1 MACFFVNEGMVSI
14 HTVLY
19 VLAFL
24 YGTVVGSFV
33 NVLIYRIPRKLNWV
47 SGRSACPACS
57 KQLKIID
64 LIPVVSYIV
73 LRGKCRYCGA
83 KIPFRYTIVELLN
96 GLLYMAVFIRYGLTL
111 YSLGWYVAVSAL
123 IALAFID
130 AEHRIIP
137 DRFNIVLA
145 VAGLIMAISGEKADL
160 LSRVI
165 GVFSVSVPFLA
176 IAVISKGG
184 AMGGGDIKLVAAS
197 GFCLGWQMNLVA
209 VFIGSLLGSIYGVA
223 LMIMRKADR
232 KSQIPFGPWLAA
244 GIAIS
249 GMIGQLRF

>member
-1 MACFFVNEGMVSI
+1 MRGLVSI
-14 HTVLY
+14 HTILY
-19 VLAFL
+19 VFAFL
-24 YGTVVGSFV
+24 YGAVVGSFV

-47 SGRSACPACS
+47 TGRSACPECAVT
-57 KQLKIID
+57 LKLID
-64 LIPVVSYIV
+64 LIPIVSYII

-83 KIPFRYTIVELLN
+83 KIPFRYTIVEMLN
-96 GLLYMAVFIRYGLTL
+96 GLLYLAAFHRYGLTL
-111 YSLGWYVAVSAL
+111 YSLGWYIAMPAL

-137 DRFNIVLA
+137 DRFNIALA
-145 VAGLIMAISGEKADL
+145 VAGLIMTISGEEAEL
-160 LSRVI
+160 MSRVI
-165 GVFSVSVPFLA
+165 GIFAISVPFLA
-176 IAVISKGG
+176 IAMISKGS

-197 GFCLGWQMNLVA
+197 GLCLGWQMNIVA
-209 VFIGSLLGSIYGVA
+209 VFIGSLLGSVYGVA
-223 LMIMRKADR
+223 LMIMGKADR